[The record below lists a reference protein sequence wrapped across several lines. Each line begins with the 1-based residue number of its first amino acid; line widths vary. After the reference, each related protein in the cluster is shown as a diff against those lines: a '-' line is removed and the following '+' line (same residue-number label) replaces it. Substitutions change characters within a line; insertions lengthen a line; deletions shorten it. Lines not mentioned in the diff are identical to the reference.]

1 VTLLLT
7 ECSASGVAMAADSA
21 ITMIDAKGRVVE
33 VDKREWRKVLRA
45 PKIIAAVGYWGVI
58 GKIHQKGRFDDW
70 LRRIMGQ
77 PTYSDLPSLAATLAD
92 ALNNACG
99 SKPLADGDS
108 AGLHV
113 AGFHPWD
120 DGKCRPFFF
129 HVHNGPGY
137 VRIQEIKQPLPQG
150 ERLIEVRPQLVT
162 GPRDLFKLHQD
173 FPREDASLQQNLE
186 MLEGGYITRN
196 GDFFYYSVVWDAL
209 QRSFNY
215 LNLIPEFSIPRDRSL
230 GARLG
235 LLHAAL
241 ETTVR
246 VYRCSNQS
254 KIVGGKVTSEAIG
267 PNGWLN
273 K

>member
-77 PTYSDLPSLAATLAD
+77 ATYSDLPSLAATLAD

-99 SKPLADGDS
+99 SKPLADGES

-137 VRIQEIKQPLPQG
+137 VRIQEIKQPLPQR

-196 GDFFYYSVVWDAL
+196 GDFFYYAVVWDAL